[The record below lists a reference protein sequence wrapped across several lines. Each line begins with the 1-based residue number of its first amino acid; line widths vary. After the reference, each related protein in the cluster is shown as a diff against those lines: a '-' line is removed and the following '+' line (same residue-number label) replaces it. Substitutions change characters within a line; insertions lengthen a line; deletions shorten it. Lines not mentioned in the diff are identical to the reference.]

1 MNPKF
6 FRNGIVM
13 IVLVLGTA
21 ALLFTWVNA
30 STPATPVGYSAFLA
44 DVQAGTVTKVTQAG
58 DTLTVKTTDTSKP
71 TYTVIVPSIL
81 TEVFAEMQVAAAKGQ

>member
-21 ALLFTWVNA
+21 ALLFTWITA
-30 STPATPVGYSAFLA
+30 STPTTTVGYSQFLS
-44 DVQAGTVTKVTQAG
+44 D
-58 DTLTVKTTDTSKP
+58 
-71 TYTVIVPSIL
+71 
-81 TEVFAEMQVAAAKGQ
+81 VAAGNVKHVSRRATP